1 LNKHQVQEQVWGR
14 SLGTFMHIHSRSP
27 TTRAQHRTNQNA
39 KGQDELELV
48 LGSGTPGLA
57 D

>member
-1 LNKHQVQEQVWGR
+1 MNQVQEQVWGR
-14 SLGTFMHIHSRSP
+14 SLGAFKHIHSRSP
-27 TTRAQHRTNQNA
+27 TTCEQHQTNQNA